1 MIKRKNS
8 NRINSITPLKGRG
21 EMQVRQV
28 KIGKNSMDLGIVS

>member
-8 NRINSITPLKGRG
+8 NRIHSITLLKGRG